1 MSSKSGPGG
10 AVMPTV
16 SVIMPAYN
24 VKEYLEESVRSV
36 VDQTFQAW
44 ELVVVDDASS
54 DETPD
59 ILQKF
64 AGEDHRIVVDRL
76 AADGLEAM
84 KVLLNATV
92 DVVITDAMMP
102 NLSGYELCRF
112 VRGSQSLS
120 QMPIIL
126 LSALDRKDAEPEAGQ
141 ADAFLSKPI
150 SPENLLDCLE
160 ALLVCAEC

>member
-1 MSSKSGPGG
+1 MFRRKETTFKASKGVHRAESPRKSTRVLL
-10 AVMPTV
+10 AEDDR
-16 SVIMPAYN
+16 ALRR
-24 VKEYLEESVRSV
+24 YLEIVLQRAGYSV
-36 VDQTFQAW
+36 V
-44 ELVVVDDASS
+44 S
-54 DETPD
+54 
-59 ILQKF
+59 
-64 AGEDHRIVVDRL
+64 